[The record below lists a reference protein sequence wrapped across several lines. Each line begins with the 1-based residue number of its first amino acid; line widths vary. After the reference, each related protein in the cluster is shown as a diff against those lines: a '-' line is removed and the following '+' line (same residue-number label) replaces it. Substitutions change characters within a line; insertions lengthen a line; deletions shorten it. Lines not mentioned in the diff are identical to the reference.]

1 MERIKALELLNEYVK
16 NPKMISHCLASEA
29 VMRALAVRLG
39 ENPDKWGLAGLLH
52 DVDVETTNAD
62 PLTHAMVSV
71 KILEKHNVDP
81 EIIEAIMLHN
91 EDASHNQKRT
101 KKFHHALAAGETI
114 TGLIFAT
121 ALVYPDKQISSV
133 KTKSIT
139 KRMKEKAFAASVKRE
154 NIMECEKIG
163 LALEEFAEISL
174 KAMQEMEIL
183 HLRPIN

>member
-1 MERIKALELLNEYVK
+1 MERNAALELLNEYVK
-16 NPKMISHCLASEA
+16 NPKMIAHCIASER

-52 DVDVETTNAD
+52 DIDVEITNAN
-62 PLTHAMVSV
+62 PLSHAMEAV
-71 KILEKHNVDP
+71 KILENNGVDP

-91 EDASHNQKRT
+91 EDAAHNQPRS
-101 KKFHHALAAGETI
+101 KKLHYALAAGETI

-121 ALVYPDKQISSV
+121 ALVYPDKKISSV
-133 KTKSIT
+133 KTKSIV

-163 LALEEFAEISL
+163 ISIDEFAELSL
-174 KAMQEMEIL
+174 IALQDMEV
-183 HLRPIN
+183 